1 MSELTRRAILAG
13 SSAFTIIKPELVR
26 GAGQERIRVGLVGCG
41 GRGTQAVVNLMQA
54 DANVE
59 LVAMGDIFEDKLEG
73 SLKNLRD
80 PKFVEKNVATS
91 APALNQ
97 KTPELVNSIISR
109 VKVDPEHHL
118 IGFDA
123 FKKVIASD
131 VDMVM
136 LVTPPGYRPEQFEAV
151 INAGK
156 HCWATKPIATD
167 PAGVRRF
174 MASVKVAAQKKLC
187 VNGGTPGV
195 SGVNAIETKAKI
207 KSGAIGDIVAIQ
219 TTNYAPPVL
228 HVPTGRDSKW
238 ADMEWQHREWYS
250 FVWIC
255 GDMLVEQAV
264 HGVTF
269 CTWMMDG
276 HPERVVSEG
285 GAAWRPKEEMYG
297 NIYDHHDSN
306 FVFANGAHM
315 YSFCRQYPTAS
326 VGGRGGVAGNIFYGT
341 KGRSNG
347 TDMGSLQGKIDG
359 FVQEHQR
366 MMKAIRGDAPY
377 LNEGMVI
384 AEGTMTCVMAR
395 EAAYSGEEITWDM
408 IMNSKQDL
416 QPKQFDY
423 KLKMDVPPLP
433 VPGKYKFI

>member
-1 MSELTRRAILAG
+1 MSQLSRRSLLAG
-13 SSAFTIIKPELVR
+13 SSAFMIVKPELVR
-26 GAGQERIRVGLVGCG
+26 GAGQEKVRVGLVGCG

-59 LVAMGDIFEDKLEG
+59 LVSMGDIFEDKLEA
-73 SLKNLRD
+73 SLRNLRD
-80 PKFVEKNVATS
+80 PAYLRKNVTLS
-91 APALNQ
+91 AAALNQ
-97 KTPELVNSIISR
+97 REDELVKSILDRI
-109 VKVDPEHHL
+109 KVEPDRHFV
-118 IGFDA
+118 GFDA
-123 FKKVIASD
+123 YKRVIASD
-131 VDMVM
+131 VDLVM
-136 LVTPPGYRPEQFEAV
+136 LATPPGYRPEHFEAA

-174 MASVKVAAQKKLC
+174 IAAVKVAQAKKLC
-187 VNGGTPGV
+187 VNGGTPSV
-195 SGVNAIETKAKI
+195 SGVNAIETREKI
-207 KSGAIGDIVAIQ
+207 RDGAIGEIHSLQ
-219 TTNYAPPVL
+219 TTNYAGLVM
-228 HVPTGRDSKW
+228 HVKARDAKW
-238 ADMEWQHREWYS
+238 GDMEWQHRQWYS
-250 FVWIC
+250 HLWIC

-269 CTWMMDG
+269 CTWMMDA
-276 HPERVVSEG
+276 HPERVVSSG
-285 GAAWRPKEEMYG
+285 GAAWRPREANYG

-315 YSFCRQYPTAS
+315 YSFCRQYPPGS
-326 VGGRGGVAGNIFYGT
+326 GGRGAAGTIFYGS

-347 TDMGSLQGKIDG
+347 TDMGSLKLRIDG

-384 AEGTMTCVMAR
+384 AEGTMTCIMAR
-395 EAAYSGEEITWDM
+395 EAAYSGLEITWDM

-423 KLKMDVPPLP
+423 KLEMDVPPLP
-433 VPGKYKFI
+433 VPGQYKFI

>member
-1 MSELTRRAILAG
+1 MSRLSRRSLLAA
-13 SSAFTIIKPELVR
+13 SSAFTIVKPELVR
-26 GAGQERIRVGLVGCG
+26 GAGQETIKVGLVGCG

-73 SLKNLRD
+73 SLRNLRD
-80 PKFVEKNVATS
+80 ARYVEKNVTSS

-97 KTPELVNSIISR
+97 KVPELVKSITSR
-109 VKVDPEHHL
+109 IKVNPEHHFV
-118 IGFDA
+118 GFDA
-123 FKKVIASD
+123 YKKVIASD
-131 VDMVM
+131 VNLVM

-167 PAGVRRF
+167 PVGVRRF
-174 MASVKVAAQKKLC
+174 MASVKVAQQKKLC
-187 VNGGTPGV
+187 VNGGTPSV
-195 SGVNAIETKAKI
+195 SGRNAMETKEKI
-207 KSGAIGDIVAIQ
+207 RSGALGEIMAIQ

-228 HVPTGRDSKW
+228 HVPGRLPGW
-238 ADMEWQHREWYS
+238 GEMEWQHREWYS

-276 HPERVVSEG
+276 HPERVISEG
-285 GAAWRPKEEMYG
+285 GASWRPREEMYG

-315 YSFCRQYPTAS
+315 YSFCRQYPPGS
-326 VGGRGGVAGNIFYGT
+326 GMGRGTVAGTLFFGT
-341 KGRSNG
+341 KGKSTG
-347 TDMGSLQGKIDG
+347 SDLGSLEVRIDG

-384 AEGTMTCVMAR
+384 AEGTMTCIMAR
-395 EAAYSGEEITWDM
+395 EAAYSGQEITWEM
-408 IMNSKQDL
+408 IMNSRQDL
-416 QPKQFDY
+416 QPKQFGY
-423 KLKMDVPPLP
+423 KLGMDVPPLP
-433 VPGKYKFI
+433 VPGKYKFV

>member
-1 MSELTRRAILAG
+1 MPGISRRSLLAG
-13 SSAFTIIKPELVR
+13 ASAFQIIKPELVR
-26 GAGQERIRVGLVGCG
+26 GAGQERIKVGIVGCG

-59 LVAMGDIFEDKLEG
+59 LVAMGDIFEDKLEA
-73 SLKNLRD
+73 SLGNLRN
-80 PKFVEKNVATS
+80 PQFVEKNVAGS
-91 APALNQ
+91 APALKQNV
-97 KTPELVNSIISR
+97 PELVKSVISR
-109 VKVDPEHHL
+109 IKVDPEHHFV
-118 IGFDA
+118 GFDA
-123 FKKVIASD
+123 YKKIIASD
-131 VDMVM
+131 VDLVM
-136 LVTPPGYRPEQFEAV
+136 LVTPPGYRPEHFEAV

-167 PAGVRRF
+167 PVGVRRF
-174 MASVKVAAQKKLC
+174 MASVRVAQQKKLC
-187 VNGGTPGV
+187 VNGGTSMV
-195 SGVNAIETKAKI
+195 SVQNARETKDKI
-207 KSGAIGDIVAIQ
+207 KAGEIGNIVALQ
-219 TTNYAPPVL
+219 ATNYYPQPVI
-228 HVPTGRDSKW
+228 HVPGRDSKW
-238 ADMEWQHREWYS
+238 GDMEWQHREWYS
-250 FVWIC
+250 FVWLC

-285 GAAWRPKEEMYG
+285 GAAWRPREEMYG

-306 FVFANGAHM
+306 FVFPNGVHM
-315 YSFCRQYPTAS
+315 YSFCRQTPRGVGARIS
-326 VGGRGGVAGNIFYGT
+326 VGGELFFGSKR
-341 KGRSNG
+341 KSNG
-347 TDMGSLQGKIDG
+347 NDMGSAEVSADG

-384 AEGTMTCVMAR
+384 AEGTMTCIMAR

-423 KLKMDVPPLP
+423 KLKMEVPPLP
-433 VPGKYKFI
+433 VPGQYKFI

>member
-1 MSELTRRAILAG
+1 MGELTRRSLLAG
-13 SSAFTIIKPELVR
+13 TSAFTIIKPELVR
-26 GAGQERIRVGLVGCG
+26 GAGQERIRVGVVGCG

-59 LVAMGDIFEDKLEG
+59 LAAMGDIFEDKLEA

-80 PKFVEKNVATS
+80 PRYVERNVSRS
-91 APALNQ
+91 AAALKQ
-97 KTPELVNSIISR
+97 DVPELVKSVTSR
-109 VKVDPEHHL
+109 IRVDAEHHF

-123 FKKVIASD
+123 YKKVIASD
-131 VDMVM
+131 VDLVM
-136 LVTPPGYRPEQFEAV
+136 LVTPPGYRPEHFEAV

-167 PAGVRRF
+167 PVGVRRF
-174 MASVKVAAQKKLC
+174 MASVKVAQQKKLC
-187 VNGGTPGV
+187 VNGGTSMV
-195 SGVNAIETKAKI
+195 SEGNARESKEKI
-207 KSGAIGDIVAIQ
+207 KAGEIGDIVAIQ
-219 TTNYAPPVL
+219 ATNYYPEPVI
-228 HVPTGRDSKW
+228 HVPGREPKW
-238 ADMEWQHREWYS
+238 GDMEWEHREWYS

-264 HGVTF
+264 HGITF

-285 GAAWRPKEEMYG
+285 GAAWRPREEMYG

-306 FVFANGAHM
+306 FVFANGVHM
-315 YSFCRQYPTAS
+315 YSFCRQYPRGVGGRVS
-326 VGGRGGVAGNIFYGT
+326 VGGEIFYGA
-341 KGRSNG
+341 KRRSNG
-347 TDMGSLQGKIDG
+347 TDLAGARVRADG

-366 MMKAIRGDAPY
+366 MMRAIRGDDPY

-384 AEGTMTCVMAR
+384 AEGTMTCIMAR
-395 EAAYSGEEITWDM
+395 EAAYSGQEITWDM

-423 KLKMDVPPLP
+423 KLKMDPPPLP